1 MRDDYVV
8 MDSLNILA
16 LACIIFMLLAIIF
29 AIIAAMTASTKRYIK
44 SSGVN
49 SKGSWKLVGTNAGAL
64 PSYYFF
70 ERTLVNNSGQ
80 YLSVDGNMI
89 TLIGEPATVT
99 FNAPF
104 LMINGL
110 YLNLDSNNNFIL
122 ETTGKTT
129 YLFDAYN
136 FYLTKSIT
144 TDKASI
150 LSPSTLLLTE
160 VSNNGLYQPPSAEIG
175 KWILA

>member
-1 MRDDYVV
+1 

-16 LACIIFMLLAIIF
+16 LACIIFMLLAIII
-29 AIIAAMTASTKRYIK
+29 AIIAAMTVSNKRYIQ

-70 ERTLVNNSGQ
+70 ERSLVNDHGQ
-80 YLSVDGNMI
+80 YLSVNGNTI
-89 TLIGEPATVT
+89 ALVGEPAKVT

-110 YLNLDSNNNFIL
+110 YLNLDSNNNFVL

-136 FYLTKSIT
+136 FYLTKSIAT
-144 TDKASI
+144 NRANI
-150 LSPSTLLLTE
+150 LSSLTLLLTE
-160 VSNNGLYQPPSAEIG
+160 VPSSGLYQPPSAEVG
-175 KWILA
+175 KWTLV